1 MHLLAATPGT
11 VSNGDEAID
20 LDQSPGDIV
29 LLTVADS
36 DLACFAGAAAV
47 VRAGEEGRPSVR
59 LVNLLQLKHPY
70 SVDLYVEK
78 VIAHAKFVC
87 VALLGGR
94 SYWPYGVD
102 EIAAIAR
109 ACGIAFAAIADGR
122 EPDPA
127 LTEASTVAPEMLDR
141 LREYLRQ
148 GGIGNATAML
158 RTAARTIG
166 RDLGEPDDPLPLAD
180 AGLYVPG
187 IDRPTLDDARATWIE
202 GRPVVL
208 FTFYRALVAAGTL
221 EAADAV
227 ITALSDAGLNVIAA
241 HVRSLREPFAVDW
254 LAATIDAVAPDVI
267 VNATSFAASS
277 PGDGRAAGVLERA
290 DCPIL
295 QPAFAGLPEDEW
307 RTAARGLG
315 PRDLAMNVAL
325 PEVDGRIFTR
335 AVAFKAAERFDAR
348 TECGIVV
355 PKVVPDRVAFVAA
368 LAANWARLR
377 RAPVAERRVA
387 LVLANYPNRDGRIGN
402 GVGLDTP
409 ASAAGIVRSLAEAG
423 YDVGDAPCDG
433 AALMARMLAGPTNDL
448 SSVDSRTPP
457 PFGLSLSKPVPN
469 SAPSDHTPFDKLRA
483 NGGGVT
489 LALSDYS
496 EAFAHL
502 PEPARTAITDRWGD
516 PAADPFIRDGAF
528 HLAIHRFNNL
538 AIAVQPARGYN
549 VDPKET
555 YHDPALPPPH
565 YYLAFH
571 FWLNAH
577 FATHAVVHVGK
588 HGNLEWLPGK
598 ALALTDSC
606 FPELCAGPIPQLY
619 PFIVNDPGEGTQ
631 AKRRIGAVILDHLTP
646 PLTRAESYGP
656 LKQLEAL
663 VDEYYLAAGM
673 DPRRIDRLRRD
684 IVDLARSQGLDA
696 DAGMVGDGDDALAA
710 LDNYLC
716 ELKEMQIRDG
726 LHVYGETPAGRLRRD
741 LLVALARTPRGYDA
755 PGQASLLRALADDLG
770 LGFDPLNCVMG
781 AKWDGPRP
789 SILAEVSPE
798 AWRTN
803 GDTIE
808 RLELL
813 AAELLGTEKPL
824 PFRGGVGGG
833 VSQSHRDQQSREQN
847 PRIAPT
853 PTPPLKGRGL
863 GDATTAVLNT
873 ITTNLA
879 PRVDACGPAERTALL
894 TALAGRFIPPG
905 PSGAPT
911 RGRPDVLPTG
921 RNFYSVDT
929 RAIPTATAWDLGQ
942 RSADLLVADYLQREG
957 DYPKAMALS
966 AWGTANMRTGGDD
979 IAQALALMGV
989 RPRWEWTSGRV
1000 VGFEIITVTELRRPR
1015 VDVTFRVSGFFRDA
1029 FPEQIDLID
1038 SAARAIQALDEPDAD
1053 NPAAARARTEAAALI
1068 DAGEDP
1074 RTAARRAGARVF
1086 GSKPGAYGA
1095 GLQAM
1100 IDERLWHDRADLA
1113 KVYLDW
1119 GGYAYGAGVEG
1130 DSERD
1135 LFARRLA
1142 TADAVV
1148 QNQDNREHD
1157 LLDSDDY
1164 YQFEGGIAAAVEHL
1178 SGRKPRSYHND
1189 HSRPERPVV
1198 RTLEDE
1204 IGRVVRARVTNP
1216 KWIAGVRRHGYK
1228 GAFEI
1233 AASVDYLFAFAATTH
1248 AVRDHHF
1255 DAVHAAFIEDDK
1267 VRAFMADANPAALRE
1282 TAARLAEALD
1292 RGMWKPKSNSAAMIL
1307 AELSQAPSP
1316 RP

>member
-11 VSNGDEAID
+11 ISNGDEAID

-36 DLACFAGAAAV
+36 DLACFAAAAAAV
-47 VRAGEEGRPSVR
+47 HAGEDGRPSVR

-78 VIAHAKFVC
+78 VIAHARFVC

-94 SYWPYGVD
+94 GYWPYGVD
-102 EIAAIAR
+102 EIAAVAR
-109 ACGIAFAAIADGR
+109 ARGIAFAAIADGR

-127 LTEASTVAPEMLDR
+127 LAAASTVAPAMLERIRD
-141 LREYLRQ
+141 YLRQ
-148 GGIGNATAML
+148 GGIANATGLL
-158 RTAARTIG
+158 RTAARAIG
-166 RDLGEPDDPLPLAD
+166 RDLGPPDDPLPLAD

-187 IDRPTLDDARATWIE
+187 VERPALSDAMRGWTQ
-202 GRPVVL
+202 GRPVAL

-221 EAADAV
+221 EAVDAV
-227 ITALSDAGLNVIAA
+227 IAGLSAQSLNVVAA

-254 LAATIDAVAPDVI
+254 LGGTIDRIAPDVI

-277 PGDGRAAGVLERA
+277 PGDGRSAGVLERA

-295 QPAFAGLPEDEW
+295 QVAFAAVDTTDW
-307 RTAARGLG
+307 RDSARGLG

-325 PEVDGRIFTR
+325 PEVDGRLFTR

-348 TECGIVV
+348 TQCGIVTPRV
-355 PKVVPDRVAFVAA
+355 APDRVAFVART
-368 LAANWARLR
+368 AANWARLR
-377 RAPVAERRVA
+377 RTAAKERRVA

-409 ASAAGIVRSLAEAG
+409 ASAAEIIAALAGAD
-423 YDVGDAPCDG
+423 YDVGAAPRDG
-433 AALMARMLAGPTNDL
+433 RALMTTMLGGRTNDL
-448 SSVDSRTPP
+448 ASVGRATV
-457 PFGLSLSKPVPN
+457 SLPLDTYE
-469 SAPSDHTPFDKLRA
+469 A
-483 NGGGVT
+483 
-489 LALSDYS
+489 
-496 EAFAHL
+496 AFAAL
-502 PEPARTAITDRWGD
+502 APAARDAITARWGD
-516 PAADPFIRDGAF
+516 AADDPFVRDGAF
-528 HLAIHRFNNL
+528 RLAVHVFGKL
-538 AIAVQPARGYN
+538 AVAVQPARGYN

-565 YYLAFH
+565 AYIAFH
-571 FWLNAH
+571 IWLNQVFDA
-577 FATHAVVHVGK
+577 HAVVHVGK

-598 ALALTDSC
+598 ALALSDAC
-606 FPELCAGPIPQLY
+606 FPEICAGPVPQLY

-631 AKRRIGAVILDHLTP
+631 AKRRIGALILDHLTP

-684 IVDLARSQGLDA
+684 IVDLARGQGLDA

-726 LHVYGETPAGRLRRD
+726 LHVFTRSPTGSLRRD
-741 LLVALARTPRGYDA
+741 LLVALARTPRGYDHD
-755 PGQASLLRALADDLG
+755 GRVSLLRALADDLA
-770 LGFDPLNCVMG
+770 LGFDPLDCRMG
-781 AKWDGPRP
+781 DRWEGPRP
-789 SILAEVSPE
+789 AAMARLSDDP
-798 AWRTN
+798 WRTC
-803 GDTIE
+803 GDAVE

-813 AAELLGTEKPL
+813 ALASLDGE
-824 PFRGGVGGG
+824 GVG
-833 VSQSHRDQQSREQN
+833 
-847 PRIAPT
+847 PRSA
-853 PTPPLKGRGL
+853 
-863 GDATTAVLNT
+863 AVLAA
-873 ITTNLA
+873 IRDDLA
-879 PRVDACGPAERTALL
+879 PRVDACGRHEAEALL
-894 TALAGRFIPPG
+894 RGLAGRFVAPG

-929 RAIPTATAWDLGQ
+929 RAVPTATAWDLAQ
-942 RSADLLVADYLQREG
+942 RSAELLVTDYLQRKGE
-957 DYPKAMALS
+957 YPKAMALS

-1000 VGFEIITVTELRRPR
+1000 VGFEVVSVTELGRPR
-1015 VDVTFRVSGFFRDA
+1015 VDVTLRVSGFFRDA

-1038 SAARAIQALDEPDAD
+1038 SAARAVQALDEDEAD
-1053 NPAAARARTEAAALI
+1053 NPAAARTRREAAALI
-1068 DAGEDP
+1068 DAGAEP
-1074 RTAARRAGARVF
+1074 KVAARRAGARIF

-1113 KVYLDW
+1113 DAYLDW
-1119 GGYAYGAGVEG
+1119 GGYAYGGGVEG
-1130 DSERD
+1130 DGERA

-1142 TADAVV
+1142 EAEAVV

-1164 YQFEGGIAAAVEHL
+1164 YQFEGGIAAAVAHL
-1178 SGRKPRSYHND
+1178 SGRTPLSYHND

-1198 RTLEDE
+1198 RTLSDE

-1216 KWIAGVRRHGYK
+1216 KWIAGVMRHGYK

-1233 AASVDYLFAFAATTH
+1233 AASVDYLFAFAATTD
-1248 AVRDHHF
+1248 AVKNHHF
-1255 DAVHAAFIEDDK
+1255 DAVHAAFIEDEA

-1292 RGMWKPKSNSAAMIL
+1292 RGLWKPRSNSAGMLL
-1307 AELSQAPSP
+1307 ADIAGETHAH
-1316 RP
+1316 